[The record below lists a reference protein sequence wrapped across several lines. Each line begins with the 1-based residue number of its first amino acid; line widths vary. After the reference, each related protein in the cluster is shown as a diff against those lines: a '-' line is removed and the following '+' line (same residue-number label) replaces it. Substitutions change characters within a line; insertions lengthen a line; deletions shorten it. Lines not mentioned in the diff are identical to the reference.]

1 MPSMSDI
8 ADLDSLNERV
18 NHAKGRV
25 VFAQEHLDSAVD
37 SLNWALTD
45 CVMWAIDQELKKP
58 RAERGKMTVSPEQI
72 NALMATSRK
81 ALRLT
86 SKDRSFDTAVWATCK
101 GIRLYYC

>member
-1 MPSMSDI
+1 MSKTPDEQH
-8 ADLDSLNERV
+8 LDYLDDRA

-25 VFAQEHLDSAVD
+25 VFAQEHLDNAVD

-58 RAERGKMTVSPEQI
+58 RAKRGKVTVSPEQI

-81 ALRLT
+81 SLRLT

-101 GIRLYYC
+101 GIRLFYI